1 MTEVWLATAALATGL
16 AALLKVFWP
25 VRSATSSEIVDG
37 DVLSQFLELTQR
49 LANVEAELVIT
60 QDKLNEALAELKEL
74 KKVET
79 YLEGR
84 LHEKDKELVE
94 LRAQRDVLVARVQ
107 HLEDICKRAGLNG
120 EESKGLPGWT

>member
-25 VRSATSSEIVDG
+25 VRSATSSEVVDG
-37 DVLSQFLELTQR
+37 DVLQQFLELTRR
-49 LANVEAELVIT
+49 LANVEAELLIT
-60 QDKLNEALAELKEL
+60 QDKLNEAVVELKEL

-107 HLEDICKRAGLNG
+107 HLEDICHRAGLNG
-120 EESKGLPGWT
+120 EESTNPRPET

>member
-25 VRSATSSEIVDG
+25 VRSATSSEVVDG

-49 LANVEAELVIT
+49 LAHVESELRIT
-60 QDKLNEALAELKEL
+60 QDKLADAVTELREL

-107 HLEDICKRAGLNG
+107 HLEDMCQRAGLNG
-120 EESKGLPGWT
+120 EGSTTPRPGT